1 MYKAE
6 SERESCVE
14 LDVDVCYVVK
24 QKLHCSY
31 ITMPV
36 SKLLKRISSLDGTQ
50 CYSYMRIIM
59 EETFQGH
66 LMYRMNFII
75 QHE

>member
-6 SERESCVE
+6 SKMESCVE
-14 LDVDVCYVVK
+14 LDVE

-36 SKLLKRISSLDGTQ
+36 SKLLKRISSLDGTE
-50 CYSYMRIIM
+50 CYSYVAYYYGRNLSRTLNVSD
-59 EETFQGH
+59 EFH
-66 LMYRMNFII
+66 YPA
-75 QHE
+75 

>member
-1 MYKAE
+1 MYKAK
-6 SERESCVE
+6 SEMESCVE
-14 LDVDVCYVVK
+14 LDVEIY
-24 QKLHCSY
+24 Y
-31 ITMPV
+31 IAIPV
-36 SKLLKRISSLDGTQ
+36 SKILNRISSLDGTQ

>member
-6 SERESCVE
+6 SKMESCVE
-14 LDVDVCYVVK
+14 LDVE

-59 EETFQGH
+59 EEIFQGH

-75 QHE
+75 QHEYYGLY

>member
-6 SERESCVE
+6 SEMESCVE
-14 LDVDVCYVVK
+14 LDVDVCYVAM
-24 QKLHCSY
+24 HCSY

-36 SKLLKRISSLDGTQ
+36 SKLLKRISSLDGTRR
-50 CYSYMRIIM
+50 YSYMRIIM